1 LRDAGANPMSSAA
14 AMPIVVVTS
23 GFPRISETFALNE
36 LLALDRAG
44 AIEAIFA
51 TKPGD
56 DRPRQP
62 GAESLLSRVQLL
74 PPGPPEAQAQHVARS
89 VGRGRA
95 RGVHAYFA
103 HTPCAV
109 AECAARALG
118 IPYSFSVHAKDVRKV
133 APAEL
138 ARRARR
144 AACVI
149 ACNQDAAR
157 VLRRLDVQPVLVP
170 HGVDLRRFAP
180 APLPQD
186 GPLRLLAVGR
196 CVEKKGFS
204 LLIDA
209 VARLDVPLHL
219 RIVGDGPLRAALE
232 RSAASLG
239 LADRVWFDGP
249 LTHRELPAAYAASDV
264 VVVPSIEDASGDRDG
279 LPNVV
284 LEAMASGRPVVASE
298 IGAIGMAVRDGETGL
313 SVAPGDA
320 SALRAAIERVA
331 RDRALAASMGRAAR
345 ARVEQEFELGA
356 CTDRLLAC
364 IEDAYA

>member
-1 LRDAGANPMSSAA
+1 MSSAA
-14 AMPIVVVTS
+14 TRPIVVVTS

-36 LLALDRAG
+36 LLALERAG

-56 DRPRQP
+56 DRPRHP
-62 GAESLLSRVQLL
+62 GVESLLSRVEVLA
-74 PPGPPEAQAQHVARS
+74 PGPPEAQAQDVVRR
-89 VGRGRA
+89 VGRGRT

-109 AECAARALG
+109 AEGAARTLG
-118 IPYSFSVHAKDVRKV
+118 IPYSFSVHARDVRKV
-133 APAEL
+133 APIEL

-149 ACNQDAAR
+149 ACNQDAAHVVR
-157 VLRRLDVQPVLVP
+157 EMDAQPVLVP

-180 APLPQD
+180 APLPPR
-186 GPLRLLAVGR
+186 GPLHLLAVGR

-204 LLIDA
+204 VLIEA
-209 VARLDVPLHL
+209 VAKLDVCFDL
-219 RIVGDGPLRAALE
+219 RIVGDGPLRASLE
-232 RSAASLG
+232 DSVGALG
-239 LADRVWFDGP
+239 LAGRVRFDGP
-249 LTHRELPAAYAASDV
+249 LTHRDLPAAYAAADA
-264 VVVPSIEDASGDRDG
+264 VVVPSVEDASGDRDG

-298 IGAIGMAVRDGETGL
+298 IAAIGTAVRDRETGL
-313 SVAPGDA
+313 LVAPGDA
-320 SALRAAIERVA
+320 PALCAAIERVA
-331 RDRALAASMGRAAR
+331 RDRSLAQDMGRAAH
-345 ARVEQEFELGA
+345 ALVEHEFELGA

>member
-1 LRDAGANPMSSAA
+1 MSPRAA
-14 AMPIVVVTS
+14 TPIVVVTS

-36 LLALDRAG
+36 LLALERAG

-62 GAESLLSRVQLL
+62 GADSLLRRVELL
-74 PPGPPEAQAQHVARS
+74 APGPPESQAQQLARS
-89 VGRGRA
+89 VGRGRV

-109 AECAARALG
+109 AERAARALG

-133 APAEL
+133 APREL

-149 ACNQDAAR
+149 ACNQDAAG
-157 VLRRLDVQPVLVP
+157 VLRGMDVQPVLVP

-180 APLPQD
+180 APARAQRPRR

-196 CVEKKGFS
+196 CIEKKGFS
-204 LLIDA
+204 TMIDA
-209 VARLDVPLHL
+209 VSGLDIPFDL
-219 RIVGDGPLRAALE
+219 RIVGDGPLRPTLE
-232 RSAASLG
+232 RSASALG
-239 LADRVWFDGP
+239 LADRVRLDGP
-249 LTHRELPAAYAASDV
+249 LTHCELPDAYAAADV
-264 VVVPSIEDASGDRDG
+264 VVVPSVEDANGDRDG

-284 LEAMASGRPVVASE
+284 LEAMAAGRPVVASE
-298 IGAIGMAVRDGETGL
+298 IAAISTAVRDGQTGL
-313 SVAPGDA
+313 LVAPGDA
-320 SALRAAIERVA
+320 PALRAAIERVA
-331 RDRALAASMGRAAR
+331 RDHALAQRMGRAAR
-345 ARVEQEFELGA
+345 ALVGREFELGA